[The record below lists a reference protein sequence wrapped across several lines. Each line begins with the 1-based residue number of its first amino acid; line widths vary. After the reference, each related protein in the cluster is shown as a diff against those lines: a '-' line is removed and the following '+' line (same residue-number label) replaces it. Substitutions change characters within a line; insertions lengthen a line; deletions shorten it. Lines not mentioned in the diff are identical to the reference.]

1 MGRRKKV
8 VPRQRNVRGGG
19 WLEWR
24 NGQWL
29 ARYVRNGKKL
39 SKMTGT
45 ADKAVAEKMLQELS
59 LENRLSDE
67 KRELERI
74 GRERRKCPPKLSRVR
89 DLHALVDRRGQF
101 CTVPRS
107 RRDFNSS
114 VELVTRL

>member
-1 MGRRKKV
+1 MISLV
-8 VPRQRNVRGGG
+8 Q
-19 WLEWR
+19 
-24 NGQWL
+24 QWL

-74 GRERRKCPPKLSRVR
+74 GRIRQIDARTAYIERLLAKFALESR
-89 DLHALVDRRGQF
+89 
-101 CTVPRS
+101 
-107 RRDFNSS
+107 
-114 VELVTRL
+114 